1 MRYISAMSLR
11 NFIVVFIFLFVGCEE
26 DAVVVYSNP
35 SANMKKASLNPAES
49 YGELFK
55 AVQMGEVF
63 DDSKTFVD
71 MPPKRPA
78 AQIME
83 DYMKQS
89 AAADFDLAAFIKAN
103 FDDLPDLSN
112 GFTSDKTLP
121 LDKHIERLWPVLSRD
136 EEAQNEKGSLIAL
149 PHDYIV
155 PGGRFREVYYWDSYF
170 TMLGL
175 LVDGQQDYAK
185 KMVDNFAFLIS
196 EFGFIPNGNR
206 AYYLSRSQP
215 PFFAPMVG
223 LLAGEY
229 GDSVLLEYLPALEK
243 EYNFW
248 MLGSANLE
256 SAGDTALRTARIKGD
271 FIVNRYHDNNARPRP
286 EGYREDSLL
295 AKNSTRNAEELYT
308 NIRAACE
315 SGWDFSS
322 RWLIDPTD
330 LGTIQTS
337 NIAPV
342 DLNSLLYYL
351 EDMLAKAYDL
361 NENAEQA
368 QFFAKAAYER
378 RRAVLTHFYDAEL
391 KWFVDYQIDK
401 QASNSTATLA
411 GMFPLFFG
419 LATQAQAD
427 EVAERLELD
436 FLKPGGLVTSLEN
449 TGQQWDAPNGWPPL
463 QWVAIAGLRQYG
475 HDKLAEEIAS
485 RWLTSGR
492 KVYKETG
499 KVVEKYN
506 VVDTTLLAGGGE
518 YPNQDGF
525 GWSNGVFARIIHDY
539 PKL

>member
-1 MRYISAMSLR
+1 MSFR
-11 NFIVVFIFLFVGCEE
+11 NLTLVLGLLLAGCVE
-26 DAVVVYSNP
+26 DAIIVESTNPIPAKKAYSNP
-35 SANMKKASLNPAES
+35 ADS
-49 YGELFK
+49 YTDLFTQ
-55 AVQMGEVF
+55 VQMGEVF
-63 DDSKTFVD
+63 ADSKTFVD

-78 AQIME
+78 AEIMSE
-83 DYMKQS
+83 YAQQKDTPG
-89 AAADFDLAAFIKAN
+89 FDLKAFISAN
-103 FDDLPDLSN
+103 FEELPDLSN
-112 GFTSDKTLP
+112 GFSSDQTLS
-121 LDKHIERLWPVLSRD
+121 LDEHIERLWPVLSRD

-155 PGGRFREVYYWDSYF
+155 PGGRFREIYYWDSYF

-175 LVDGQQDYAK
+175 LVDDQPVYAK
-185 KMVDNFAFLIS
+185 NMVDNFAFLINKI
-196 EFGFIPNGNR
+196 GFIPNGNR

-223 LLAGEY
+223 LLVEEQGEEL
-229 GDSVLLEYLPALEK
+229 LLEYLPALEK
-243 EYNFW
+243 EYSFW
-248 MLGSANLE
+248 MRGSKNLNE
-256 SAGDTALRTARIKGD
+256 QGDVALRTAKIKGD

-295 AKNSTRNAEELYT
+295 ALNSNRDNKELYT
-308 NIRAACE
+308 NLRAACE

-322 RWLIDPTD
+322 RWLVDPNE

-351 EDMLAKAYDL
+351 EDMLAKAYAL
-361 NENAEQA
+361 NDNVEQA
-368 QFFAKAAYER
+368 QLFAKAAYER

-391 KWFVDYQIDK
+391 KWFVDYQIDR
-401 QASNSTATLA
+401 QSSNNNATLA
-411 GMFPLFFG
+411 GMYPLFFG
-419 LATQAQAD
+419 LATEAQAK

-436 FLKPGGLVTSLEN
+436 FLKPGGLVTSLET

-463 QWVAIAGLRQYG
+463 QWVAIAGLRKYG
-475 HDKLAEEIAS
+475 HKKLAKEIAS

-492 KVYKETG
+492 KVYAKTG

-525 GWSNGVFARIIHDY
+525 GWSNGVFARIMHDY